1 MHIFHRAKN
10 QSHAVVLIFSWFA
23 NYVILNT
30 GIWLGSK
37 AKIISSEIMVVN
49 VAFYLIIPQGEVRFF
64 FFFFTFLLFKI
75 LNLLIFN

>member
-1 MHIFHRAKN
+1 MQIFHRSKN
-10 QSHAVVLIFSWFA
+10 RSHDVLIFSWFA

-49 VAFYLIIPQGEVRFF
+49 VAFYLIIPQGEVRL